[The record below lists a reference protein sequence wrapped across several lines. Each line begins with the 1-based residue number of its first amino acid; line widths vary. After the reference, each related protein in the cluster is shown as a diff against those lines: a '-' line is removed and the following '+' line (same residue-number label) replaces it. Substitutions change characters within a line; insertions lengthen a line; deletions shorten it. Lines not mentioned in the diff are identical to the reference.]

1 MNAINRIFRSCIAKD
16 IDYLMYDYVL
26 SAMEQGN
33 TFASMYIL
41 SAHLEEGNVAP
52 VYSTLDILKGTE
64 WARQFEQ
71 AVLRKNGF
79 TYEGMMYVLQNN
91 IC

>member
-1 MNAINRIFRSCIAKD
+1 MNTINRIFRSCIAKD

-26 SAMEQGN
+26 SAMEQGSA
-33 TFASMYIL
+33 FATMYHL
-41 SAHLEEGNVAP
+41 SSYLEEGNVAP
-52 VYSTLDILKGTE
+52 VYSTLDILKETE
-64 WARQFEQ
+64 WAKQFEQ
-71 AVLRKNGF
+71 AILKKNGF

>member
-26 SAMEQGN
+26 SAMEQGD

-52 VYSTLDILKGTE
+52 VYSTLDVLRETE

-71 AVLRKNGF
+71 AVLWKNGF